1 MNRLLLLALIAPTI
15 ALARPGPQWA
25 DEPEYIR
32 QWFQSVM
39 QPDNPTQSCCGEA
52 DAFDVEMEGDGPNG
66 SINVRILSSLA
77 AYADMIG
84 TIVSVPREKLQTKY
98 GNPTDRYILFMGSQ
112 HRVYCLI
119 PKSGV

>member
-1 MNRLLLLALIAPTI
+1 MIRPALILALLTLP

-39 QPDNPTQSCCGEA
+39 QPDNPTQSCCGQA
-52 DAFDVEMEGDGPNG
+52 DAYDVEMAGEGPDG
-66 SINVRILSSLA
+66 SINVRIIGSLA

-84 TIVSVPREKLQTKY
+84 QIVSVPREKLQTKY

-112 HRVYCLI
+112 HRVFCLI
-119 PKSGV
+119 PKVGA